1 MPTIIST
8 KNILDNANDFK
19 YIAEKIVSDIDTKY
33 KHYPVQFFVNGLL
46 SIELYLKTIYFANN
60 GDYPKNYKN
69 KGIHSLIE
77 LFNIIPDVDQDK
89 LKEKY
94 SDIESVLSEY
104 ADGFIKFRY
113 SYENFS
119 LYGNQE
125 KVMNLMKI
133 FQDHCNNEYSEIIK
147 KYFDSNQI

>member
-1 MPTIIST
+1 M
-8 KNILDNANDFK
+8 LR
-19 YIAEKIVSDIDTKY
+19 
-33 KHYPVQFFVNGLL
+33 
-46 SIELYLKTIYFANN
+46 
-60 GDYPKNYKN
+60 
-69 KGIHSLIE
+69 
-77 LFNIIPDVDQDK
+77 
-89 LKEKY
+89 
-94 SDIESVLSEY
+94 EY